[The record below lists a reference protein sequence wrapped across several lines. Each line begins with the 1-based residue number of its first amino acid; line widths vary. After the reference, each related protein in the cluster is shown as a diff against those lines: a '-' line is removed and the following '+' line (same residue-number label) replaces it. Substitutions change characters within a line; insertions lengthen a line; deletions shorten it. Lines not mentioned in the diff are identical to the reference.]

1 MDRIRIVIT
10 GGMGFIFSH
19 VSEYF
24 LKKGYEVHVF
34 DNMSEGSH
42 PELIEEWKRNYKN
55 FFFNKLDVS
64 FSAAIHSIVR
74 TDPHYIIHAA
84 AISDVD
90 YSIKNPIK
98 TIHANN
104 NATIN
109 LFEAA
114 RQCRSLRR
122 FLYVS
127 TDEVYGECDHPKEEH
142 EIIFPKNPYSLS
154 KAFGSLLRITYDNTY
169 PELKDKTV
177 ETRFCNVFGHRQ
189 DDRKVIPAI
198 KRALNGGKPLAVH
211 NKGEGYRQYI
221 HVSEIPPIID
231 TLLEKGHR
239 IYNITSG
246 QGYTV
251 SELIEIAERVTG
263 KKIPTIPSKRQG
275 MDMRYDMSS
284 KRLAEEFDWK
294 LKMSFDESFLNYLNG
309 TDIK

>member
-19 VSEYF
+19 VSEFF
-24 LKKGYEVHVF
+24 LKKGYDVYVF

-42 PELIEEWKRNYKN
+42 PELIEEFKKNYKN

-64 FSAAIHSIVR
+64 FSAAIDSIVR
-74 TDPHYIIHAA
+74 TNPHYIIHAA

-104 NATIN
+104 NTTIN

-114 RQCRSLRR
+114 RKCRELRR

-127 TDEVYGECDHPKEEH
+127 TDEVYGECDHPKEED

-198 KRALNGGKPLAVH
+198 KRALSGGKPLAVH

-231 TLLEKGHR
+231 VLLEKGHR
-239 IYNITSG
+239 TYNITSG

-263 KKIPTIPSKRQG
+263 KTIPTIPSKRQG

-284 KRLAEEFDWK
+284 KRLADEFGWK
-294 LKMSFDESFLNYLNG
+294 LNMSFDESFLNYLNG
-309 TDIK
+309 TDLN